1 MYHRA
6 ERWIVVSGTALVT
19 NGDKQTLLTENQST
33 YISIGVVYAL
43 ENSGKLDLEWIEV
56 QSRSYL
62 GEDNIVRLE
71 DKYGRA

>member
-43 ENSGKLDLEWIEV
+43 ENSGKLDLE
-56 QSRSYL
+56 
-62 GEDNIVRLE
+62 
-71 DKYGRA
+71 